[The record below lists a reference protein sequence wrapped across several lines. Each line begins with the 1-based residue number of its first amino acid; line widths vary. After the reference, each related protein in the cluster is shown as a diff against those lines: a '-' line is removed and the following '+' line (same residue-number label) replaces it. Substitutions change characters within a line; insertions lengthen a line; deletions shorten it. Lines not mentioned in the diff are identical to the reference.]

1 MASVSALRKNHL
13 LPASVSFGRD
23 DTPVTSGIWLFSA
36 SGMTAWVAPL
46 QKAPMMTGPL
56 SAVISFSAALTDS
69 AGLQAPSPTTR
80 SLGEPRTPPAPVLSL
95 TPRLGHFT

>member
-46 QKAPMMTGPL
+46 QKAPMMTGTL

-69 AGLQAPSPTTR
+69 AGLQAPSPITSR
-80 SLGEPRTPPAPVLSL
+80 SEEHTSELQSL
-95 TPRLGHFT
+95 MRISYAVF